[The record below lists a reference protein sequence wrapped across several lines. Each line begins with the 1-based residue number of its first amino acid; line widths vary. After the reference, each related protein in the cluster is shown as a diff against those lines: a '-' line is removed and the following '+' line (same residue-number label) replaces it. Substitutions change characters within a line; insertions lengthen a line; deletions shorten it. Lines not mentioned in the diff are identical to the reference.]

1 MPFRMATIRVRR
13 FALARTF
20 ERVLVAFPMTTI
32 AVLSSKGGVGKTSL
46 AVLLAQ
52 AWRDDSVSKDT
63 PVPVLLADLDPQGS
77 ATAWAQMSGGW
88 RDNIT
93 VISIPRKFAVN
104 KLAGAHGSNVI
115 LDCPPR
121 LDDQCLAAA
130 LAADVVAI
138 PVKPGQFDLLAV
150 STTLQLLDSADAHR
164 VKLGRSK
171 LRRLIVPNM
180 TVTRTGLTNDLIGA
194 LKPTGLCSK
203 TVIKQRVEY
212 ARACSEG
219 ARLGRGPALND
230 IESLLDELLA

>member
-1 MPFRMATIRVRR
+1 
-13 FALARTF
+13 
-20 ERVLVAFPMTTI
+20 MTTI

-52 AWRDDSVSKDT
+52 AWRDDSVSNDA

-77 ATAWAQMSGGW
+77 ATAWAQMSGAW

-104 KLAGAHGSNVI
+104 KLAGAQGSNVI

-164 VKLGRSK
+164 AKLGRAR

-180 TVTRTGLTNDLIGA
+180 TVTRTGLTNDLLGA

-219 ARLGRGPALND
+219 ARLSRGPALSD
-230 IESLLDELLA
+230 IEHLLDELLAQPRS